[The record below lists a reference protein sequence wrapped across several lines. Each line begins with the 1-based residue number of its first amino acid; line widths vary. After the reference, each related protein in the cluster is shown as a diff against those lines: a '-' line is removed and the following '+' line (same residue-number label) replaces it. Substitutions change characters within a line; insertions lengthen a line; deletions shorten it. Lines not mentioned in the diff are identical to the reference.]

1 MVPAA
6 GFEPATYGL
15 QIPLCFSGTNHHI
28 LMHAQPLQ
36 YRSFCYL
43 CATFFGAEMA
53 DRLTDVSIRNLQPV
67 PSGQYDVWDSAV
79 TGLGVRVNTGGS
91 KSFVLIYRLG
101 TL

>member
-1 MVPAA
+1 
-6 GFEPATYGL
+6 
-15 QIPLCFSGTNHHI
+15 
-28 LMHAQPLQ
+28 
-36 YRSFCYL
+36 
-43 CATFFGAEMA
+43 MA